1 MRDYCLD
8 CTIKHLGQAY
18 VLHSEVESGYPKH
31 LIAVIGHLAEA
42 SEECIGAS
50 KELSDEIRQYRLL
63 LLENLIPI
71 MKEEKKVSIPYF
83 DLFEKIAK
91 IIGEKGCGN
100 CQKAK
105 DDFKAK
111 LNIKKSES
119 SMATLIDLIE
129 GMLLYYGDGP
139 ICQAP
144 GNIRC
149 ICAKCVREKLLK
161 EKDKVIK

>member
-83 DLFEKIAK
+83 DLFEKCLSFY
-91 IIGEKGCGN
+91 IIN
-100 CQKAK
+100 
-105 DDFKAK
+105 FKN
-111 LNIKKSES
+111 LFDYTKKSPAPKGYQTIFCSLLRDAPCGPCPPQLAASASEGGGGETRTHES
-119 SMATLIDLIE
+119 RKGLRFSRPL
-129 GMLLYYGDGP
+129 
-139 ICQAP
+139 Q
-144 GNIRC
+144 
-149 ICAKCVREKLLK
+149 
-161 EKDKVIK
+161 